1 MKTSGW
7 MGGVGRRA
15 PDDDAG
21 CVARSEGWLWIPM
34 TIGGSRIAFVGVMRA
49 RTHRAWTAMG
59 GGRWEGS
66 RRLVPYDLRPMYS
79 RPIRREDCRDSRDD
93 GGGRAITVVALSPVR
108 RPITHRRRPITV
120 SSSSSS
126 STRRARGSDAR
137 FRRAERLTY
146 TRAYVFA

>member
-1 MKTSGW
+1 MMKTSGW

-49 RTHRAWTAMG
+49 RTHRAVAMG

-93 GGGRAITVVALSPVR
+93 GDRACDHRR
-108 RPITHRRRPITV
+108 RPIAVSSPYHRRRPITV

-126 STRRARGSDAR
+126 STRRARGSDAKT
-137 FRRAERLTY
+137 RRAERLTY